1 MPLQDV
7 EAVSI
12 TILMDNCTDFLLT
25 NSAHARRPPLI
36 INEKYNLPAPIA
48 EHGFSALI
56 STFTKNNQNID
67 TFLFDAGV
75 SENGVIH
82 NADLLDIRFDQ
93 IDGIILSHGHFDH
106 FTGLV
111 NILKRISSKRSST
124 VDIFSHPDAF
134 LKRWEIYPDGKRARL
149 PFLDEKQLK
158 ELGATIYK
166 NSGVKLLPS
175 DTSSS
180 LLITGETP
188 RHSSFEKGFPFQYA
202 EKPCNTSGDKEK
214 NVKLIPDPLVKDDQA
229 IVVNVRNKGL
239 LVITGCGHAGIIN
252 TVNYAMQV
260 TGIDKIYAVIGG
272 FHLPADGG
280 IFEEAIDTTLREL
293 QKIDPKYIIPCHCT
307 GWKATNKIIDLR
319 NLCAHTKSS
328 RSSASQSFY

>member
-12 TILMDNCTDFLLT
+12 TILVDNCTDFLLT
-25 NSAHARRPPLI
+25 NSTHAKRPPLI
-36 INEKYNLPAPIA
+36 VNEKYNLPAPVA

-56 STFTKNNQNID
+56 STFAKNNKNID

-82 NADLLDIRFDQ
+82 NADLLGIRFDQ

-106 FTGLV
+106 FTGLPNV
-111 NILKRISSKRSST
+111 LKRISSRRSST
-124 VDIFSHPDAF
+124 VDLFSHPDAF
-134 LKRWEIYPDGKRARL
+134 LRRWEIYPDGKRARL

-158 ELGATIYK
+158 ELGATIHK
-166 NSGVKLLPS
+166 NSGVKLLPT

-180 LLITGETP
+180 LLITGEIP
-188 RHSSFEKGFPFQYA
+188 RNSSFEKGFPFQYA
-202 EKPCNTSGDKEK
+202 ENLNGNAYGDEK
-214 NVKLIPDPLVKDDQA
+214 NLDLVPDPLVKDDQA
-229 IVVNVRNKGL
+229 VVVDVRNKGL
-239 LVITGCGHAGIIN
+239 VVITGCGHAGIIN

-280 IFEEAIDTTLREL
+280 IFEEAIESTLNEL
-293 QKIDPKYIIPCHCT
+293 QKIDPKYIIPCHCS
-307 GWKATNKIIDLR
+307 GWKATNKIIDLMP
-319 NLCAHTKSS
+319 NKFIQ
-328 RSSASQSFY
+328 SAVCTTLTF